1 MKKTIGCFMWL
12 LSSLHAGAEPLV
24 EGRVRLA
31 SGGPAAG
38 AQVLLFDLTD
48 LRLAPVAATT
58 DEAGYFALPFG
69 GLRSWVAVF
78 PERFELGQNYPNP
91 FNPSTIIPYQLAAS
105 TRVRLEIF
113 NILGQRVT
121 TLVDGE
127 RATGFHTAR
136 WDATDASGR
145 AVAAGVY
152 FYRLKGGGVHLTRR
166 MVLIDGQAGIPS
178 AVPGGPPAA
187 VLEAEETSPVLGL
200 AVSGAGLVPYVD
212 PAFRVE
218 AGMAPVDIAV
228 EASGGIRHAKVASGG
243 ILGDVDNN
251 GRVDIFDAL
260 LVAVY
265 SANPSLVMPNNG
277 DITLGDVNRDGRTDL
292 TDAYHI
298 ATYTVDP
305 SDPTLPAGIGEALV
319 QGTASLSP
327 LPSTVSFEDDGAWH
341 RFTIQAGEPIVVVA
355 NPTGTTP
362 RVEINASSG
371 SNYCPAEA
379 EDDRARQDGEEVYLA
394 GCSSGTGTVELRRA
408 SDQTVL
414 QTYTFTIQRQGTGGG
429 GGGNA
434 PDLVVD
440 APTVTNSSP
449 TAGASF
455 TLRTTVRNQG
465 AARSSS
471 TTLRYYRSTDATV
484 STSDTQVGTDP
495 VSSLSASRTSSE
507 LISLRAPSSA
517 GTYYYGACVESVSGE
532 TNTGNNCSAAVTVT
546 VGAAPAPDLVVDAP
560 TVTNSSP
567 AAGASFTLRAR
578 VRNQGNG
585 RSSSTTLRYYRS
597 TDATVSTSDTQVG
610 TDVVSSLSASRTSS
624 ESISLRAPS
633 TTGTYYYGACVE
645 SVSGETNTGNNCS
658 STVTVTVGAAPAPD
672 LVVEAPTVTNS
683 SPAAGASFTL
693 RTTVRNQGAAR
704 SGSTTLRYY
713 RSTDAT
719 VSTSDTQVGTDPVS
733 SLSASRTGS
742 ESISLRAPSSAGTY
756 YYGACVES
764 VSGETNTGNNCSSTV
779 TVTVGAAPVP
789 DLIVDAPT
797 VTSSSPAAGASFT
810 LRTTVRNQGAAR
822 SGSTTL
828 RYYRSTD
835 ATVSTSDTQV
845 GTDPVSSLSAS
856 RTSSEWISLRAPS
869 SAGTYY
875 YGACV
880 ESVSGE
886 TNTGNNCSSAVTVTV
901 GAAPAPD
908 LVVDAPT
915 VSNSSPTA
923 GASFTLSATV
933 RNQGTGRSAT
943 TTLRYYRSTDATVS
957 TGDTQVGTDPV
968 SSLSASRTSS
978 ESISLSAPSS
988 AGTYY
993 YGACVESVSG
1003 ETNTGNNCST
1013 AVTVTVPGTVTQPDP
1028 QPSGASKLYWSD
1040 WGTDKIQR
1048 ADLNGSN
1055 VEDLISGAGLN
1066 GPDGLSLD
1074 LAGGKIYW
1082 ADAGTNKI
1090 QRANL
1095 DGSNVE
1101 DLVTGLGIP
1110 YGLALDVAGGKIYW
1124 TNRQTNKI
1132 QRANLDGSGV
1142 EDLVTSGLTFPGALA
1157 LDAGGGKIYWTNS
1170 GATKI
1175 QRANLSGSNVEDLV
1189 TSGLSSPTGL
1199 ALDVAG
1205 GKMYWTDRGTDKIQ
1219 RANLSGSNVEDLVTS
1234 GLNTPSGLAL
1244 DVAGG
1249 KIYWA
1254 DTGTDKVQ
1262 RANLNGSGVEDLL
1275 TSSDGLI
1282 DPSGIAIG
1290 GTAQTGSGGGGGTSP
1305 APDLVVDAPTVSN
1318 SSPTAGVSFTLRAT
1332 VRNQG
1337 TGRSGSTTL
1346 RYYRSTDAT
1355 VSTSDTQVGTD
1366 PVSSLSASRTSSE
1379 STFQSAPSN
1388 AGTYYYGACV
1398 ESVSDESDTGNNCSS
1413 AVTVT
1418 VGAAPAPDLIVD
1430 APTVSNSSPTAGAS
1444 FTLRATVRNQGTGRS
1459 ASTTLRYYRSTDATV
1474 STGDTEIGT
1483 DPVSTLSASR
1493 TSSESIFLSAPSN
1506 AGTYYYGAC
1515 VVSVSGET
1523 NTGNNCSPAVTVTVG
1538 AAPAPDL
1545 FVDSPSVSNSSP
1557 TAGASFTL
1565 SATVRNQG
1573 TGRSGSTT
1581 LRYYRSTDATVS
1593 TNDTEVGTDA
1603 VSSLSASRT
1612 SSESIFLSA
1621 PSNAGTYYYGACVES
1636 VSDETDTGNN
1646 CSSAVTVTVGAA
1658 PAPDLVVDAPS
1669 VSNSSPDA
1677 GASFTLSAT
1686 VRNQGN
1692 GQSASTTLR
1701 YYRSTDAT
1709 VSTNDTE
1716 VGTDAVSSLS
1726 ASRTSSESIFLSAP
1740 SSAGTYYYGACAES
1754 VSDESNT
1761 GNNCSSAVTV
1771 TVSATV
1777 TQPEPQ
1783 PAGASKLYWSDW
1795 GTDKIQRADLDGSNV
1810 EDLVTTGLD
1819 GPDGL
1824 AVDAA
1829 AGKLYWTDAG
1839 TAKIQRADLD
1849 GSNVEDLVTSGL
1861 GIPYGLAL
1869 DVSGGKMYW
1878 TDRQSSK
1885 IQRADL
1891 DGSNVED
1898 LLTLAGLAFPAE
1910 IAVDAAGGKIYW
1922 TNPGADKI
1930 QRADLDGSNL
1940 EDLVTITSGSASP
1953 NGVALDVA
1961 GGKIYWTDRGTDKIQ
1976 RADLNGSNVQD
1987 LVTSGLSGPNGLDLD
2002 VAGGKIYWTDAE
2014 TNKLQRANL
2023 DGSGV
2028 EDLLT
2033 SSDGLVDPSGL
2044 ALGAE
2049 SASGSNGGSS
2059 NTYGVGNA
2067 LPNVPTGSFFP
2078 ARLTGGASLTSSG
2091 STTTITFNNG
2101 GQMELQDGTTY
2112 TCIATGGCRVENGR
2126 VTMGLFK

>member
-1 MKKTIGCFMWL
+1 MKIAIGCLMWL
-12 LSSLHAGAEPLV
+12 LSSLQAGAEPLV

-31 SGGPAAG
+31 SGEPAAG

-48 LRLAPVAATT
+48 LRLAPVATTT

-69 GLRSWVAVF
+69 GLRSWVAVL
-78 PERFELGQNYPNP
+78 PERFELGQNFPNP
-91 FNPSTIIPYQLAAS
+91 FNPSTIIPYQLPAP

-127 RATGFHTAR
+127 RPAGFHTAR

-145 AVAAGVY
+145 AVGAGLY

-166 MVLIDGQAGIPS
+166 MLLIDGQAGIPS
-178 AVPGGPPAA
+178 AVPGGPPTA
-187 VLEAEETSPVLGL
+187 VREEVETPPVLGL
-200 AVSGAGLVPYVD
+200 TVSGEGLVPYVD

-218 AGMAPVDIAV
+218 AGMAPVDIVV
-228 EASGGIRHAKVASGG
+228 EASGGILHAKVASGG

-298 ATYTVDP
+298 ATYITDP
-305 SDPTLPAGIGEALV
+305 SDPTLPEGIGEALV
-319 QGTASLSP
+319 QGTGTASLSP
-327 LPSTVSFEDDGAWH
+327 LPSTVSFQDDGAWH
-341 RFTIQAGEPIVVVA
+341 RFTVQTGEPIVVVA

-362 RVEINASSG
+362 RVEINATSG

-434 PDLVVD
+434 PDLIVD
-440 APTVTNSSP
+440 APTVSNSSP

-465 AARSSS
+465 AGRSGS
-471 TTLRYYRSTDATV
+471 TTLRYYRSSDATV
-484 STSDTQVGTDP
+484 STSDTEVGTD
-495 VSSLSASRTSSE
+495 R
-507 LISLRAPSSA
+507 
-517 GTYYYGACVESVSGE
+517 
-532 TNTGNNCSAAVTVT
+532 
-546 VGAAPAPDLVVDAP
+546 
-560 TVTNSSP
+560 
-567 AAGASFTLRAR
+567 
-578 VRNQGNG
+578 
-585 RSSSTTLRYYRS
+585 
-597 TDATVSTSDTQVG
+597 
-610 TDVVSSLSASRTSS
+610 VSSLSASRTSS
-624 ESISLRAPS
+624 ESINLRAPS

-658 STVTVTVGAAPAPD
+658 AAVTLTVGAAPAPD
-672 LVVEAPTVTNS
+672 LIVDAPTVTNS

-693 RTTVRNQGAAR
+693 RATVRNQGAAR
-704 SGSTTLRYY
+704 SSLTTLRYY

-719 VSTSDTQVGTDPVS
+719 VSTSDTQVGTD
-733 SLSASRTGS
+733 L
-742 ESISLRAPSSAGTY
+742 
-756 YYGACVES
+756 
-764 VSGETNTGNNCSSTV
+764 
-779 TVTVGAAPVP
+779 
-789 DLIVDAPT
+789 
-797 VTSSSPAAGASFT
+797 
-810 LRTTVRNQGAAR
+810 
-822 SGSTTL
+822 
-828 RYYRSTD
+828 
-835 ATVSTSDTQV
+835 
-845 GTDPVSSLSAS
+845 VSSLSAS
-856 RTSSEWISLRAPS
+856 RTSSESISLRAPS
-869 SAGTYY
+869 TTGTYY

-915 VSNSSPTA
+915 VSNSSPAA
-923 GASFTLSATV
+923 GASFTLRATV
-933 RNQGTGRSAT
+933 RNQGAARSGSTTLRYYRSTDATVSTSDTEVGTDRVSSLSASRTSSESISLRAPSTTGTYYYGACVESVSGETNTGNNCSAAVTLTVGAAPAPDLVVDAPTVTNSSPAAGASFTLRATVRNQGAARSAT

-957 TGDTQVGTDPV
+957 TSDTEVGTDPV

-978 ESISLSAPSS
+978 ESISLRAPSSTGTYYYGACVESVSGETNTGNNCSAAVTLTVGAAPAPDLVVDAPTVTNSSPAAGASFTLRATVRNQGAARSATTTLRYYRSTDAAVSTSDTQVGTDPVSTLSASRTSSESISLRAPSS

-1003 ETNTGNNCST
+1003 ETNTGNNCSA
-1013 AVTVTVPGTVTQPDP
+1013 AVTVTVPGTVTQPTP
-1028 QPSGASKLYWSD
+1028 QPGVAKLYWSD

-1048 ADLNGSN
+1048 ADLDGSN
-1055 VEDLISGAGLN
+1055 VEDLVTSAGLN

-1095 DGSNVE
+1095 DGSGVE

-1110 YGLALDVAGGKIYW
+1110 YGLALHVAGGKMYW

-1157 LDAGGGKIYWTNS
+1157 LDAAGGKMYWTNS

-1318 SSPTAGVSFTLRAT
+1318 SSPTAGASFTLRAT

-1337 TGRSGSTTL
+1337 TGRAGSTTL

-1355 VSTSDTQVGTD
+1355 VSTSDTEVGTD
-1366 PVSSLSASRTSSE
+1366 AVSTLSASRTSSE

-1398 ESVSDESDTGNNCSS
+1398 ESVSGETNTGNNCSA

-1418 VGAAPAPDLIVD
+1418 VGAAPAPDLD
-1430 APTVSNSSPTAGAS
+1430 
-1444 FTLRATVRNQGTGRS
+1444 RR
-1459 ASTTLRYYRSTDATV
+1459 
-1474 STGDTEIGT
+1474 
-1483 DPVSTLSASR
+1483 
-1493 TSSESIFLSAPSN
+1493 
-1506 AGTYYYGAC
+1506 C
-1515 VVSVSGET
+1515 
-1523 NTGNNCSPAVTVTVG
+1523 
-1538 AAPAPDL
+1538 
-1545 FVDSPSVSNSSP
+1545 
-1557 TAGASFTL
+1557 
-1565 SATVRNQG
+1565 
-1573 TGRSGSTT
+1573 
-1581 LRYYRSTDATVS
+1581 
-1593 TNDTEVGTDA
+1593 
-1603 VSSLSASRT
+1603 
-1612 SSESIFLSA
+1612 
-1621 PSNAGTYYYGACVES
+1621 
-1636 VSDETDTGNN
+1636 
-1646 CSSAVTVTVGAA
+1646 
-1658 PAPDLVVDAPS
+1658 
-1669 VSNSSPDA
+1669 
-1677 GASFTLSAT
+1677 
-1686 VRNQGN
+1686 
-1692 GQSASTTLR
+1692 
-1701 YYRSTDAT
+1701 
-1709 VSTNDTE
+1709 
-1716 VGTDAVSSLS
+1716 
-1726 ASRTSSESIFLSAP
+1726 
-1740 SSAGTYYYGACAES
+1740 
-1754 VSDESNT
+1754 
-1761 GNNCSSAVTV
+1761 
-1771 TVSATV
+1771 
-1777 TQPEPQ
+1777 
-1783 PAGASKLYWSDW
+1783 
-1795 GTDKIQRADLDGSNV
+1795 
-1810 EDLVTTGLD
+1810 
-1819 GPDGL
+1819 
-1824 AVDAA
+1824 
-1829 AGKLYWTDAG
+1829 
-1839 TAKIQRADLD
+1839 
-1849 GSNVEDLVTSGL
+1849 
-1861 GIPYGLAL
+1861 PYGQQQQPH
-1869 DVSGGKMYW
+1869 G
-1878 TDRQSSK
+1878 R
-1885 IQRADL
+1885 
-1891 DGSNVED
+1891 
-1898 LLTLAGLAFPAE
+1898 
-1910 IAVDAAGGKIYW
+1910 
-1922 TNPGADKI
+1922 
-1930 QRADLDGSNL
+1930 
-1940 EDLVTITSGSASP
+1940 
-1953 NGVALDVA
+1953 
-1961 GGKIYWTDRGTDKIQ
+1961 
-1976 RADLNGSNVQD
+1976 
-1987 LVTSGLSGPNGLDLD
+1987 
-2002 VAGGKIYWTDAE
+2002 
-2014 TNKLQRANL
+2014 
-2023 DGSGV
+2023 
-2028 EDLLT
+2028 
-2033 SSDGLVDPSGL
+2033 
-2044 ALGAE
+2044 
-2049 SASGSNGGSS
+2049 
-2059 NTYGVGNA
+2059 
-2067 LPNVPTGSFFP
+2067 
-2078 ARLTGGASLTSSG
+2078 RL
-2091 STTTITFNNG
+2091 IHP
-2101 GQMELQDGTTY
+2101 E
-2112 TCIATGGCRVENGR
+2112 RHR
-2126 VTMGLFK
+2126 P